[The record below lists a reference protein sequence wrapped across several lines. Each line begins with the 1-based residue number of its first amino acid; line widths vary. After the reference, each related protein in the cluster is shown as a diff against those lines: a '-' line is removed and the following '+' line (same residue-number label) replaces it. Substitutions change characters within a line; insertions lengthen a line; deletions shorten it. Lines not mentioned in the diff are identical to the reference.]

1 MNKILV
7 KQSVEVIEQIRSR
20 ITILRHEDI
29 YASSFEYSC
38 SRIERKSSADQIFK
52 MDGDA
57 LLSMLF
63 EQRLEGFGLLD
74 ALQYVIYTLHFAEIF
89 LL

>member
-1 MNKILV
+1 MY
-7 KQSVEVIEQIRSR
+7 
-20 ITILRHEDI
+20 TT
-29 YASSFEYSC
+29 YATHQC
-38 SRIERKSSADQIFK
+38 RRIERKSPADQIFK

-57 LLSMLF
+57 LFSMLF